1 MNPDK
6 CSHGGRVGAHRWR
19 EDKSRDTRQCI
30 DCGRVETQADPS
42 MFNPNIYSA
51 DISASMKKITDG
63 LASTAKNLADTA
75 SAAETTASYATM
87 LDRLGLTMGGT
98 ANGRSGIKYDPDP
111 FTGRKVYVP
120 PDPTSTTVYG
130 NPEPGTRVGTWTSE
144 DALTLILEEI
154 KHDPDPFTA
163 AGKWL
168 TRFTNG
174 VTAITRNLDE
184 ED

>member
-6 CSHGGRVGAHRWR
+6 CPHGGRVGAHRWSK
-19 EDKSRDTRQCI
+19 DKSRDTRRCL
-30 DCGRVETQADPS
+30 DCGTVETLANPS
-42 MFNPNIYSA
+42 MFNSNIYSA
-51 DISASMKKITDG
+51 DVSASMKKITDG
-63 LASTAKNLADTA
+63 FASTAENARFLADAARTA
-75 SAAETTASYATM
+75 TSAADYAAADYASM
-87 LDRLGLTMGGT
+87 LERLGLSMGGT
-98 ANGRSGIKYDPDP
+98 VDDWPSVEYDLP
-111 FTGRKVYVP
+111 G
-120 PDPTSTTVYG
+120 PTTTTVSG
-130 NPEPGTRVGTWTSE
+130 NRLWTSE

-154 KHDPDPFTA
+154 KHDPDPFAA

>member
-1 MNPDK
+1 MRPDK
-6 CSHGGRVGAHRWR
+6 CPQGGRVGAHRWS
-19 EDKSRDTRQCI
+19 EDRSRDTRRCL
-30 DCGRVETQADPS
+30 DCGTVETLADPS
-42 MFNPNIYSA
+42 VFNPNIYSA
-51 DISASMKKITDG
+51 KISASMRKITDNF
-63 LASTAKNLADTA
+63 ASTAETAAD
-75 SAAETTASYATM
+75 YATA
-87 LDRLGLTMGGT
+87 LDRLGLVMGGT
-98 ANGRSGIKYDPDP
+98 ADGWSGVKYDPDP
-111 FTGRKVYVP
+111 FTGKKVYTP
-120 PDPTSTTVYG
+120 PGPTTTTVSG
-130 NPEPGTRVGTWTSE
+130 NPPPSTPVRQWTSE